1 MTTPKKSKLHPLP
14 LFSIALLLALAMAP
28 KLSAQGYLN
37 VDNFSNSYEINI
49 YREGNSKM
57 IKCQAVRLHK
67 DWFLTSAHCFTSGIC
82 DNSCTIE
89 ARLFFGRDKG
99 TLNMRYEADISV
111 LHQKANPNVFLLDPQ
126 AEKISASRLAAYDI
140 ALVHF
145 PPQNSEYTYKDLGTS
160 YLIKKQDF
168 LDEIAKTS
176 GTIPFYNA
184 LKGQTP
190 PKLLL
195 LKTQTQKM
203 LNRIIMVP
211 SIWDGSTHILS
222 SQKNPVFFSPR
233 HKFIYTLNFGIRQG
247 VSGAGVMTNHG
258 ELVGIVASTASLSQ
272 TGAVNA
278 IDNYSFFAA
287 FDDTVINFIKKT
299 MGRDALDLNVIEGDI
314 LQLRVVPKEYYDFT
328 SLVEKMEDGT
338 ASVD

>member
-1 MTTPKKSKLHPLP
+1 
-14 LFSIALLLALAMAP
+14 
-28 KLSAQGYLN
+28 
-37 VDNFSNSYEINI
+37 
-49 YREGNSKM
+49 M

-82 DNSCTIE
+82 DNSCTIA

-99 TLNMRYEADISV
+99 TLNLRYEADISV
-111 LHQKANPNVFLLDPQ
+111 LHQQTKPNVFLLDPQ
-126 AEKISASRLAAYDI
+126 AEKISAARLAAYDI

-145 PPQNSEYTYKDLGTS
+145 PPQNSDYTYKDLGTN
-160 YLIKKQDF
+160 YLIKKQVF
-168 LDEIAKTS
+168 LDEIEKTS
-176 GTIPFYNA
+176 GTIPFSQE

-195 LKTQTQKM
+195 LKTQTQKL
-203 LNRIIMVP
+203 LNRVIMVP
-211 SIWDGSTHILS
+211 SIWDGSTHVLS
-222 SQKNPVFFSPR
+222 SQKNPVFFSPK

-278 IDNYSFFAA
+278 VDDYSFFAA

-299 MGRDALDLNVIEGDI
+299 MGRDAMDLNVIEGDI
-314 LQLRVVPKEYYDFT
+314 LQLRVVPNEYYDFT
-328 SLVEKMEDGT
+328 SLVEKMDDGT
-338 ASVD
+338 ASIN

>member
-1 MTTPKKSKLHPLP
+1 MKNILVF
-14 LFSIALLLALAMAP
+14 LFLLFAAQMP
-28 KLSAQGYLN
+28 SVFAQGYLSVN
-37 VDNFSNSYEINI
+37 NFQNSYEINI
-49 YREGNSKM
+49 YREGNSKL

-82 DNSCTIE
+82 DNSCTIA

-99 TLNMRYEADISV
+99 TLNLRYEADISV
-111 LHQKANPNVFLLDPQ
+111 LHQQTKPNVFLLDPQ
-126 AEKISASRLAAYDI
+126 AEKISAARLAAYDI

-145 PPQNSEYTYKDLGTS
+145 PPQNSDYTYKDLGTN
-160 YLIKKQDF
+160 YLIKKQVF
-168 LDEIAKTS
+168 LDEIEKTS
-176 GTIPFYNA
+176 GTIPFSQE

-195 LKTQTQKM
+195 LKTQTQKL
-203 LNRIIMVP
+203 LNRVIMVP
-211 SIWDGSTHILS
+211 SIWDGSTHVLS
-222 SQKNPVFFSPR
+222 SQKNPVFFSPK

-278 IDNYSFFAA
+278 VDDYSFFAA

-299 MGRDALDLNVIEGDI
+299 MGRDAMDLNVIEGDI
-314 LQLRVVPKEYYDFT
+314 LQLRVVPNEYYDFT
-328 SLVEKMEDGT
+328 SLVEKMDDGT
-338 ASVD
+338 ASIN